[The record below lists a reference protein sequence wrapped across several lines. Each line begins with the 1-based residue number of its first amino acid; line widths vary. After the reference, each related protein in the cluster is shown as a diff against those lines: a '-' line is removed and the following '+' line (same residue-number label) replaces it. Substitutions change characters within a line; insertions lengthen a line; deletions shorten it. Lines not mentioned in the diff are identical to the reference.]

1 MWRMNAS
8 SPAITTYL
16 LWETGDGMALLNFM
30 KPMNQLEEGGRS
42 AAPVQRDAGE
52 PEKKCPNCHK
62 EIPLS
67 RLWASDLVC
76 GCGYHFR
83 MKARQ
88 RIQMIADKDSF
99 RELFS
104 GMQADNPLNFPGY
117 REKIET
123 VRAAS
128 GEKEAVVCGTAMI
141 GKQRCCL
148 FVMESYFMMG
158 SMGSAVGEKI
168 TSLFEY
174 AVQYRLPVV
183 GFTVSGGAR
192 MQEGLLSLM
201 QMAKTSAA
209 VKRHSDAGLLYIAV
223 LTDPTT
229 GGVTASFAM
238 EADIILAEPGATV
251 GFAGARVIE
260 QTTKKALPEGFQTAE
275 FVLEHGFVDSIVPRS
290 GQKKY
295 LAEILQMHDGRAV

>member
-1 MWRMNAS
+1 
-8 SPAITTYL
+8 
-16 LWETGDGMALLNFM
+16 MAFINFM
-30 KPMNQLEEGGRS
+30 KPKNKLEEGGRTT
-42 AAPVQRDAGE
+42 APVQQDAGE
-52 PEKKCPNCHK
+52 PEKKCPNCRK
-62 EIPLS
+62 DIPLS
-67 RLWASDLVC
+67 RLWANNLVC
-76 GCGYHFR
+76 SCGYHFR

-88 RIQMIADKDSF
+88 RIQMIVDRESFQELYADVKA
-99 RELFS
+99 
-104 GMQADNPLNFPGY
+104 GNPLNFPGY
-117 REKIET
+117 QEKVET
-123 VRAAS
+123 VRQIS
-128 GEKEAVVCGTAMI
+128 GEEEAVICGTAQI
-141 GKQRCCL
+141 GNEKSCL

-168 TSLFEY
+168 TRLFEY
-174 AVQYRLPVV
+174 ATERRLPVI

-251 GFAGARVIE
+251 GFAGSRVIE
-260 QTTKKALPEGFQTAE
+260 QTTRKSLPSGFQTAE
-275 FVLEHGFVDSIVPRS
+275 FVLEHGFIDRIVSRS
-290 GQKKY
+290 EQKK
-295 LAEILQMHDGRAV
+295 LLSELLQMHGGGNA

>member
-1 MWRMNAS
+1 
-8 SPAITTYL
+8 
-16 LWETGDGMALLNFM
+16 MALLNFL
-30 KPMNQLEEGGRS
+30 KPKNQLEEGGRTS
-42 AAPVQRDAGE
+42 APVQRDAGE
-52 PEKKCPNCHK
+52 PEKNCPNCHK
-62 EIPLS
+62 DIPLS
-67 RLWASDLVC
+67 RLWGNDLVC
-76 GCGYHFR
+76 PCGYHFR

-99 RELFS
+99 HELYS
-104 GMQADNPLNFPGY
+104 NMKSDNPLSFPGY
-117 REKIET
+117 NEKVET
-123 VRAAS
+123 VRVAS
-128 GEKEAVVCGTAMI
+128 GEKEAVICGIAAI
-141 GKQRCCL
+141 GKQKCCL

-168 TSLFEY
+168 TLLFEY
-174 AVQYRLPVV
+174 AVQYRLPVI

-229 GGVTASFAM
+229 GGITASFAM
-238 EADIILAEPGATV
+238 EADIILAEPGATI

-260 QTTKKALPEGFQTAE
+260 QTTKKSLPDEFQKSE
-275 FVLEHGFVDSIVPRS
+275 FVLEHGFIDSIIPRS

-295 LAEILQMHDGRAV
+295 LTDILKMHDGQVIV

>member
-1 MWRMNAS
+1 M
-8 SPAITTYL
+8 P
-16 LWETGDGMALLNFM
+16 LLNFM
-30 KPMNQLEEGGRS
+30 KPMNQLEEGGRT
-42 AAPVQRDAGE
+42 AAPVQCDAGE

-67 RLWASDLVC
+67 RLWLNDLVC
-76 GCGYHFR
+76 LCGYHFR

-88 RIQMIADKDSF
+88 RIRMIADKGSF
-99 RELFS
+99 RELLA
-104 GMQADNPLNFPGY
+104 GVKAENPLNFPGY
-117 REKIET
+117 RDKLET
-123 VRAAS
+123 VRVAS

-141 GKQRCCL
+141 GGQMCCL

-209 VKRHSDAGLLYIAV
+209 VRRHSDAGLLYVAV

-260 QTTKKALPEGFQTAE
+260 QTTKKTLPEGFQTAE
-275 FVLEHGFVDSIVPRS
+275 FVLEHGFVDAIVPRP

-295 LAEILQMHDGRAV
+295 VAEILKMHDGRAVW

>member
-1 MWRMNAS
+1 
-8 SPAITTYL
+8 
-16 LWETGDGMALLNFM
+16 MALINFL
-30 KPMNQLEEGGRS
+30 KPKNQLEEGGRTS
-42 AAPVQRDAGE
+42 APVQEDAGE
-52 PEKKCPNCHK
+52 PEKSCLNCHK
-62 EIPLS
+62 SIPLS
-67 RLWASDLVC
+67 RLWANDMVC
-76 GCGYHFR
+76 TCGYHFR

-88 RIQMIADKDSF
+88 RIRMIADKDHF
-99 RELFS
+99 HELYS
-104 GMQADNPLNFPGY
+104 DMRAGNPLNFPGY
-117 REKIET
+117 TDKIET

-128 GEKEAVVCGTAMI
+128 GEKEAVLCGTAEI
-141 GKQRCCL
+141 GGQSCCV

-174 AVQYRLPVV
+174 ATEHRLPVI

-251 GFAGARVIE
+251 GFAGKRVIE
-260 QTTKKALPEGFQTAE
+260 QTTRKLLPKRFQTAE
-275 FVLEHGFVDSIVPRS
+275 FVLEHGFVDNIVPRS
-290 GQKKY
+290 NQKKM
-295 LAEILQMHDGRAV
+295 LTELLKLHNGG

>member
-1 MWRMNAS
+1 
-8 SPAITTYL
+8 
-16 LWETGDGMALLNFM
+16 MALINFL
-30 KPMNQLEEGGRS
+30 KPKNQLEEGGRT
-42 AAPVQRDAGE
+42 AAPVQRDDGE
-52 PEKKCPNCHK
+52 PEKNCPNCHK
-62 EIPLS
+62 DIALS
-67 RLWASDLVC
+67 RLWANGLVC
-76 GCGYHFR
+76 PCGYHFR
-83 MKARQ
+83 MTARQ
-88 RIQMIADKDSF
+88 RIAVLTDRDSF
-99 RELFS
+99 HELYS
-104 GMQADNPLNFPGY
+104 GLKGGNPLNFPGY
-117 REKIET
+117 KDKVET

-128 GEKEAVVCGTAMI
+128 GEVEAVVCGTAKI
-141 GKQRCCL
+141 GRQSCCL
-148 FVMESYFMMG
+148 FVMEPYFMMG

-168 TSLFEY
+168 TLLFEY
-174 AVQYRLPVV
+174 ASEHRMPVV

-260 QTTKKALPEGFQTAE
+260 QTTKKSLPAGFQKSE
-275 FVLEHGFVDSIVPRS
+275 FVLEHGFIDDIVARFN
-290 GQKKY
+290 QKK
-295 LAEILQMHDGRAV
+295 LLTELLKIHNGG

>member
-1 MWRMNAS
+1 
-8 SPAITTYL
+8 
-16 LWETGDGMALLNFM
+16 MALIKFL
-30 KPMNQLEEGGRS
+30 KPKNKLEEGGRT

-52 PEKKCPNCHK
+52 PEKNCPNCHK
-62 EIPLS
+62 DIPLS
-67 RLWASDLVC
+67 CLWASDLVC
-76 GCGYHFR
+76 PCGYHFR
-83 MKARQ
+83 MKSRQ
-88 RIQMIADKDSF
+88 RIKMIADKGSF
-99 RELFS
+99 FELCAGIKS
-104 GMQADNPLNFPGY
+104 DNPLDFPGY
-117 REKIET
+117 KDKIET

-128 GEKEAVVCGTAMI
+128 GEEEAVICGTATLD
-141 GKQRCCL
+141 GQSCCL

-174 AVQYRLPVV
+174 ATEHRLPVI

-209 VKRHSDAGLLYIAV
+209 VKRHGDAGLLYIAV

-260 QTTKKALPEGFQTAE
+260 QATKKSLPRGFQTSE
-275 FVLEHGFVDSIVPRS
+275 FVLEHGFIDSIVPRS
-290 GQKKY
+290 DQKNLLSELLK
-295 LAEILQMHDGRAV
+295 MHNGG

>member
-1 MWRMNAS
+1 MPLIS
-8 SPAITTYL
+8 
-16 LWETGDGMALLNFM
+16 FM
-30 KPMNQLEEGGRS
+30 KPMNQLEEGGRN

-67 RLWASDLVC
+67 RLWANDLVC
-76 GCGYHFR
+76 PCGYHFR

-88 RIQMIADKDSF
+88 RIQMIADPDSF

-104 GMQADNPLNFPGY
+104 GMHSDNPLNFPGY

-123 VRAAS
+123 VRVAS

-141 GKQRCCL
+141 GKQKCCL

-174 AVQYRLPVV
+174 AIRYRLPVI

-238 EADIILAEPGATV
+238 EADIILAEPSATV

-260 QTTKKALPEGFQTAE
+260 QTTKETLPEGFQKAE
-275 FVLEHGFVDSIVPRS
+275 FVLEHGFVDSIVPRP

-295 LAEILQMHDGRAV
+295 LAGLLKLHDGRAG

>member
-1 MWRMNAS
+1 
-8 SPAITTYL
+8 
-16 LWETGDGMALLNFM
+16 MALINFL
-30 KPMNQLEEGGRS
+30 KPKNQLEEGGRTS
-42 AAPVQRDAGE
+42 APVQEDAGE
-52 PEKKCPNCHK
+52 PEKSCPNCHK
-62 EIPLS
+62 SISLS
-67 RLWASDLVC
+67 RLWANDMVC
-76 GCGYHFR
+76 TCGYHFR

-88 RIQMIADKDSF
+88 RIRMIADKDHF
-99 RELFS
+99 HELYS
-104 GMQADNPLNFPGY
+104 DMRAGNPLNFPGY
-117 REKIET
+117 TDKIET

-128 GEKEAVVCGTAMI
+128 GEKEAVLCGTAEI
-141 GKQRCCL
+141 GGQSCCV

-174 AVQYRLPVV
+174 ATEHRLPVI

-251 GFAGARVIE
+251 GFAGKRVIE
-260 QTTKKALPEGFQTAE
+260 QTTRKLLPKGFQTAE
-275 FVLEHGFVDSIVPRS
+275 FVLEHGFVDNIVPRS
-290 GQKKY
+290 NQKKM
-295 LAEILQMHDGRAV
+295 LTELLKLHNGG

>member
-1 MWRMNAS
+1 MAVMNF
-8 SPAITTYL
+8 L
-16 LWETGDGMALLNFM
+16 
-30 KPMNQLEEGGRS
+30 KPKNQLEEGGRTS
-42 AAPVQRDAGE
+42 APIQRDAGE
-52 PEKKCPNCHK
+52 PEKNCPNCHK
-62 EIPLS
+62 DIALS
-67 RLWASDLVC
+67 RLWANDLVC
-76 GCGYHFR
+76 PCGYHFR

-88 RIQMIADKDSF
+88 RIQMIADKGRF

-104 GMQADNPLNFPGY
+104 GMKADNPLNFPGY
-117 REKIET
+117 RDKIET

-128 GEKEAVVCGTAMI
+128 GEREAVLCGTAMI
-141 GKQRCCL
+141 GKQKCCL

-168 TSLFEY
+168 TLLFEY
-174 AVQYRLPVV
+174 AIQYRLPVI

-251 GFAGARVIE
+251 GFAGTRVIE
-260 QTTKKALPEGFQTAE
+260 QTTKKSLPKGFQQSE
-275 FVLEHGFVDSIVPRS
+275 FVLEHGFIDSIIPRVS
-290 GQKKY
+290 QKKH
-295 LAEILQMHDGRAV
+295 LTEILKMHDGRAI

>member
-1 MWRMNAS
+1 
-8 SPAITTYL
+8 
-16 LWETGDGMALLNFM
+16 MALLNFL
-30 KPMNQLEEGGRS
+30 KPKNQLEEGGRTS
-42 AAPVQRDAGE
+42 APVQRDAGE
-52 PEKKCPNCHK
+52 PEKNCPNCHK
-62 EIPLS
+62 DIPLS
-67 RLWASDLVC
+67 RLWANNLVC
-76 GCGYHFR
+76 PCGYHFR

-88 RIQMIADKDSF
+88 RIQMIADKGSF
-99 RELFS
+99 HEMYS
-104 GMQADNPLNFPGY
+104 GMKAENPLNFPGY
-117 REKIET
+117 KDKVET
-123 VRAAS
+123 VRTAS
-128 GEKEAVVCGTAMI
+128 GEEEAVVCGTATI
-141 GKQRCCL
+141 GKQKCCL

-174 AVQYRLPVV
+174 AIQHRLPVI

-251 GFAGARVIE
+251 GFAGARVVE
-260 QTTKKALPEGFQTAE
+260 QTTKKALPEGFQKSE
-275 FVLEHGFVDSIVPRS
+275 FVLEHGFIDNIIPRS
-290 GQKKY
+290 NQKKY
-295 LAEILQMHDGRAV
+295 LTALLKMHDGRAMI

>member
-1 MWRMNAS
+1 
-8 SPAITTYL
+8 
-16 LWETGDGMALLNFM
+16 MALLNFL
-30 KPMNQLEEGGRS
+30 KPKNQLEEGGRTV
-42 AAPVQRDAGE
+42 APVHQDAGE
-52 PEKKCPNCHK
+52 PEKTCPNCHK
-62 EIPLS
+62 PIPLS
-67 RLWASDLVC
+67 RLWENHLVC
-76 GCGYHFR
+76 PCGYHFR

-88 RIQMIADKDSF
+88 RITTVTDKDSF

-104 GMQADNPLNFPGY
+104 HIKSGNPLDFPGY
-117 REKIET
+117 TEKLET
-123 VRAAS
+123 MRTAS
-128 GEKEAVVCGTAMI
+128 GEQEAVLCGTASI
-141 GKQRCCL
+141 GKQPCCL

-158 SMGSAVGEKI
+158 SMGSAVGERI
-168 TSLFEY
+168 ASLFEY
-174 AVQYRLPVV
+174 ATAHRMPVV

-260 QTTKKALPEGFQTAE
+260 QTTRKALPKEFQKAE
-275 FVLEHGFVDSIVPRS
+275 FVLQHGFIDSIVPR
-290 GQKKY
+290 GHQKT
-295 LAEILQMHDGRAV
+295 LLSEILRLHTGG